1 MAEVEDYTSG
11 KILRDV
17 KIALLTLKLVK
28 LPIIGG
34 YIGKK
39 LIRKI
44 EKFEP
49 KLVSLEGASDLIE
62 NAEKVAVGNRVCY
75 ELHKT
80 NFTESVFLNELA
92 EGMVKAGKARFVS
105 KEEAIKILGKYT
117 TPIIVSRV
125 GGEYAEICRSHPKTC
140 VYWNAERRGLRCLK
154 RR

>member
-11 KILRDV
+11 KILRDA
-17 KIALLTLKLVK
+17 KIALIALKLAG
-28 LPIIGG
+28 LPVIGRHT
-34 YIGKK
+34 GKK
-39 LIRKI
+39 LLRKI

-49 KLVSLEGASDLIE
+49 RLVSLEEASSLIE

-75 ELHKT
+75 ELHNT
-80 NFTESVFLNELA
+80 DLTESVFLNELA

-105 KEEAIKILGKYT
+105 KEEAIKILSKYA

-125 GGEYAEICRSHPKTC
+125 SGKYVEICRSHPKTC
-140 VYWNAERRGLRCLK
+140 VYWNAERKGIRCLK